1 MSGSSLP
8 TDEEIIEELKRQAD
22 DFDLVSEELVVD
34 LYQLEKQYSTM
45 ERRRGITNDIR
56 QTIEEEVNTDEA

>member
-8 TDEEIIEELKRQAD
+8 TEDEIIEELKRQAD
-22 DFDLVSEELVVD
+22 DFDLVSEELVVE
-34 LYQLEKQYSTM
+34 LYQLEKEYSTM